1 LEIITGC
8 SGWSYTSWQGP
19 FYPDNLENRN
29 WLSYYSNI
37 IDYVEI
43 DSTFYRIPP
52 KYSYFGKSSDNEYK
66 AKRKDKAKQ
75 TYISDFMN

>member
-43 DSTFYRIPP
+43 VTGFRPSIPILANPVTMNIRP
-52 KYSYFGKSSDNEYK
+52 KERTRQNKHTSL
-66 AKRKDKAKQ
+66 
-75 TYISDFMN
+75 IL